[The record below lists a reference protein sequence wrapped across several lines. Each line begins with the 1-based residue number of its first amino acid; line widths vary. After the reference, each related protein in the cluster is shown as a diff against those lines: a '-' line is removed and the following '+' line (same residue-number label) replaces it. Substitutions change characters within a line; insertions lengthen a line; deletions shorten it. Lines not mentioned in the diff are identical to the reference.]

1 MVAQFAVWNVE
12 HRSIVHLCPIGIT
25 RKKNELRLR
34 IDKIFD
40 QPRASDAIDF
50 NLFTS
55 DPLHHLD
62 CLSLCQKLQPDVAHG
77 GCVSNNVS
85 SAGEDQVA
93 VLAQLPATANIKRYL
108 RTSAMLL
115 G

>member
-1 MVAQFAVWNVE
+1 MAELAIRHVE
-12 HRSIVHLCPIGIT
+12 HDSIFDLCPVCVV
-25 RKKNELRLR
+25 RQKNKFSLR
-34 IDKIFD
+34 IDKLFD
-40 QPRASDAIDF
+40 QPRASDAVDF

-55 DPLHHLD
+55 DPLHYLD

-85 SAGEDQVA
+85 SAGEEQVA

-108 RTSAMLL
+108 R
-115 G
+115 